1 MRGLQLIEVEGL
13 EEKKGRQ
20 MPNPRLVTRSASV
33 LDRNILLKYSQYFL
47 HCMITSNSSQLFS
60 IFLLAFLSSLHLFE
74 SVLKMK
80 LFPGGFLVCFSPSSS
95 SFLSAVLSG
104 GSFFF
109 IVDLFC
115 FSFFSAG
122 FIN

>member
-13 EEKKGRQ
+13 EEKGGRQ
-20 MPNPRLVTRSASV
+20 MPNPRSATRSGSV

-47 HCMITSNSSQLFS
+47 HCMIVSNYSQLFS

-80 LFPGGFLVCFSPSSS
+80 
-95 SFLSAVLSG
+95 
-104 GSFFF
+104 
-109 IVDLFC
+109 
-115 FSFFSAG
+115 
-122 FIN
+122 